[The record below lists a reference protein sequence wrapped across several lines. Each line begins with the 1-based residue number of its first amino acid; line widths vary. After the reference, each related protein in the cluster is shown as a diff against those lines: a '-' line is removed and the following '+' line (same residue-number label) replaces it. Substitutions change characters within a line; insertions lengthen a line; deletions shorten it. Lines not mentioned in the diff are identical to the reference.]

1 MKKNLLFL
9 LLFLSLCLI
18 LPLFAGNPVFA
29 QSSGGAKTAVTQ
41 ENRDASVDA
50 SAGSSESDDAEVLL
64 EPVVI
69 SEMQVTVLPR
79 DVFVGDAMEIR
90 CTFSCD
96 VALIPD
102 GLLTVEIT
110 PVEIQNLTVDSI
122 TLQKAGSSYMISML
136 CVPWCVGFIDIPP
149 FVISEHCDKNSASVS
164 IDIPEIN
171 VKSIVNYTGVTEL
184 RSAKAPLLIPGT
196 TWIIY
201 LLSIMGIILLVVLV
215 VILVRFR
222 TFRKKART
230 IISSFVT
237 IKNYHS
243 LKHHMKKLT
252 KSKKP
257 ITDKQFADIV
267 SHMIREYISCRFSYN
282 FRSETPAGVV
292 QAFERISN
300 GLFSVEAGEAIQMM
314 SEVLLRC
321 DYVRFAGD
329 GGENGVISPEERAQ
343 ICSNVTNA
351 AVCLEKD
358 ERNAKV

>member
-9 LLFLSLCLI
+9 LCFLSLCLI

-29 QSSGGAKTAVTQ
+29 ENTGSTKTGVTQ
-41 ENRDASVDA
+41 GNKDGASEN
-50 SAGSSESDDAEVLL
+50 SAELSESDDAEIHL
-64 EPVVI
+64 EPVII

-102 GLLTVEIT
+102 GLLSVEIT

-122 TLQKAGSSYMISML
+122 TLQRAGSSYMVSML

-149 FVISEHCDKNSASVS
+149 FVVSEHSNEKSASVS

-184 RSAKAPLLIPGT
+184 RPAKAPLLIPGT
-196 TWIIY
+196 TWVIY
-201 LLSIMGIILLVVLV
+201 LLSIVGIILLVVLV

-230 IISSFVT
+230 IVSSFIT

-243 LKHHMKKLT
+243 LKYHMKKLT

-292 QAFERISN
+292 EAFERISS

-314 SEVLLRC
+314 SEVLVRC

-329 GGENGVISPEERAQ
+329 SGENGVISVEERAQ